1 MIFGVGADIVR
12 VARMEEN
19 LKRYGDKFAPRILTR
34 NELADFQKSAQPA
47 HFLARR
53 FAAKEAAAKAIGTG
67 FSGGLGLKDIG
78 VAHDEKGRPLLEYY
92 GRAVELIRELNIGK
106 GYLSIADEQDHA
118 VAFVTL
124 LMNASAP
131 VSAAGAKL

>member
-19 LKRYGDKFAPRILTR
+19 LRRFGDKFAPRILTC

-67 FSGGLGLKDIG
+67 FSGGLSLKDIG
-78 VAHDEKGRPLLEYY
+78 VAHDEKGRPLLEYH
-92 GRAVELIRELNIGK
+92 GRAVELIRELNIGQ

-124 LMNASAP
+124 LMNANAP
-131 VSAAGAKL
+131 ALAAGTKR